1 MTAATTSN
9 PLFWRPV
16 KLTREQG
23 MRVIELRKAFL
34 KAGEKR
40 DLNGLIVAGRE
51 ELRQLVDCGAICQRE
66 HDALEMEYSRLFS
79 ARLLQF
85 VPLNRPIKTA
95 PAANEPVAEEPPPR
109 RHVSWRTVAL
119 VAASLFLGLV
129 AGIYIEEWLGMLLT
143 VACLV
148 LGGDQ

>member
-9 PLFWRPV
+9 HLFWRPV

-51 ELRQLVDCGAICQRE
+51 ELRQLVDCGAISHRE
-66 HDALEMEYSRLFS
+66 RDDLEMEYSRLFS
-79 ARLLQF
+79 ARLLDF
-85 VPLNRPIKTA
+85 VPLVSPIPVT
-95 PAANEPVAEEPPPR
+95 PAANEPVAAEPAAR
-109 RHVSWRTVAL
+109 RRITWRTVTL
-119 VAASLFLGLV
+119 VAGSLSLGLV
-129 AGIYIEEWLGMLLT
+129 AGIYVEEWLGALLT

>member
-9 PLFWRPV
+9 PMFWRPV

-23 MRVIELRKAFL
+23 FRVIELRKAFL
-34 KAGEKR
+34 KAGKKR
-40 DLNGLIVAGRE
+40 DLNDLIVAGRE
-51 ELRQLVDCGAICQRE
+51 ELRQLVDCGAISQRE
-66 HDALEMEYSRLFS
+66 HDDLEMEYSRLFS

-85 VPLNRPIKTA
+85 VPLNQPIKTA
-95 PAANEPVAEEPPPR
+95 PAANEQVAAEPAPR
-109 RHVSWRTVAL
+109 LRITWRTAAL
-119 VAASLFLGLV
+119 VAGSLSLGLV

-143 VACLV
+143 AACLV